1 MDERRVVIFPSIINY
16 HLFYVLFLTDILFFR
31 PNILLGYKL
40 ANGPDQV
47 IEKNEININKTITK
61 CRKQEVWLLSKLT
74 KTHVKLETKNR
85 NMQMQHT

>member
-1 MDERRVVIFPSIINY
+1 MHDDY
-16 HLFYVLFLTDILFFR
+16 HLFCVLFLTEIHLIR

-61 CRKQEVWLLSKLT
+61 CRKTRSEVSFELT
-74 KTHVKLETKNR
+74 KTHAKLETKNR

>member
-1 MDERRVVIFPSIINY
+1 MHDDY
-16 HLFYVLFLTDILFFR
+16 HLFCVLFLTDIHLIR

-47 IEKNEININKTITK
+47 TEKNEININKTITK
-61 CRKQEVWLLSKLT
+61 CRKTRSEVSF
-74 KTHVKLETKNR
+74 EIDQNNR